1 MKEKKDNMEK
11 QNPKISVEKDKK
23 SSKKEELVRKKIIYN
38 INYSQKKI

>member
-23 SSKKEELVRKKIIYN
+23 SSKKEELVRLYL
-38 INYSQKKI
+38 Y